1 MRTRRKMKYG
11 VKLLIVMA
19 VYALLFLGLALFGLS
34 RFWDYMAAYENSR
47 PQKAID
53 AYMASLD
60 IRHVQD
66 GSGDLIAGVDSRLQS
81 EEACRE
87 MIADA
92 LRGGITCARKLS
104 ECTDTKMVYMLLS
117 GGKTIGKVTL
127 EPLAADRY
135 GFTPWAVSGDSFDLS
150 FLMGQEVTVTVP
162 YDHSVTVGGIPL
174 TGDYITESGIPY
186 PYLKDYYAHY
196 APPYMVTYRVPAL
209 LGTSEIQIA
218 DAMGNPV
225 SAGEAGEESH
235 GLNNCTQ
242 AQAAALEEITRDFVD
257 SYVAFTSC
265 ANDDRTGNYQRLI
278 AYMVPGGT
286 LAQRM
291 YDALGGLKW
300 VSDRNARILS
310 VDINRQVRFL
320 DGRYLCDVTY
330 VVSAREQAGMAET
343 TQNLRILFVDTEDG
357 LRAESMIS
365 Y

>member
-1 MRTRRKMKYG
+1 MKTRRKMKYG
-11 VKLLIVMA
+11 VKLLIVMT
-19 VYALLFLGLALFGLS
+19 VYALLFVGLALFGLS
-34 RFWDYMAAYENSR
+34 RFWDYIASYENSR

-66 GSGDLIAGVDSRLQS
+66 GSEDLIAGVDSNLQS

-87 MIADA
+87 VIADA
-92 LRGGITCARKLS
+92 LSGGFSCARKLS

-127 EPLAADRY
+127 EPLEADRY

-150 FLMGQEVTVTVP
+150 FLLGQEVTVTVP
-162 YDHSVTVGGIPL
+162 HDHSVTVGGFTL
-174 TGDYITESGIPY
+174 TDDYLTETGIPY
-186 PYLKDYYAHY
+186 SYLKDYYAHY
-196 APPYMVTYRVPAL
+196 TPPCMVTYRVPAL
-209 LGTSEIQIA
+209 LGTSEIRIT
-218 DAMGNPV
+218 DSMGNPV
-225 SAGEAGEESH
+225 TAEEAADEDAA
-235 GLNNCTQ
+235 LNNCSE
-242 AQAAALEEITRDFVD
+242 AEAAALREITENFIG

-265 ANDDRTGNYQRLI
+265 ANNDRTGNYQRLV
-278 AYMVPGGT
+278 AYMVPDGA

-300 VSDRNARILS
+300 VSDRNAQILS
-310 VDINRQVRFL
+310 LEIHRQVRFL

-330 VVSAREQAGMAET
+330 VVSAREQSGMAET
-343 TQNLRILFVDTEDG
+343 TQNLRILFLDTEDG
-357 LRAESMIS
+357 LRAESMVS